1 MLLEA
6 SSPFVR
12 QLGELNAQ
20 GVVEAAG
27 RRQSILICVFVV
39 GSVAN
44 IHAVGTACPYPNLA
58 EISNYCQ
65 IS

>member
-20 GVVEAAG
+20 GAFEAAG

-39 GSVAN
+39 GNVTN
-44 IHAVGTACPYPNLA
+44 VYAVGTACPYSTLA
-58 EISNYCQ
+58 VISNYCQ